1 MSLIKLKILSIS
13 LTNKIRTGSMR
24 SWGFVHEVFVFSR
37 KKNKGKKAKIRWQK
51 EIKIAIDS
59 YTGCYN

>member
-1 MSLIKLKILSIS
+1 
-13 LTNKIRTGSMR
+13 MR

-51 EIKIAIDS
+51 EIKIKIAIVS
-59 YTGCYN
+59 YTGRYN